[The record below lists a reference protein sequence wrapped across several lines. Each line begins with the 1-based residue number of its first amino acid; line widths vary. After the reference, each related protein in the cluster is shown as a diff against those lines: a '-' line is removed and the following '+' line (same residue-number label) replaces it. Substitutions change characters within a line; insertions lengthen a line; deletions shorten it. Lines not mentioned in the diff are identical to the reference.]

1 MIECKIYEE
10 DPGSAWDDFVRQH
23 PRRNPFQ
30 TRALYQMYKSTNEF
44 TPYFCIA
51 NHTQSNKILGGF
63 LFVIQ
68 KKRTILLSHLFS
80 RALIVGGPLIP
91 AHGQHIL
98 QTLLS
103 TYSKFIRSKVI
114 YSEIRNLHQWQHFY
128 DTFLKAGFTYEA
140 HLNYQ
145 VDLQTDDISA
155 NFSASKR
162 RQIRKGLK
170 NGAYIIENPNIEQ
183 IKAFYH
189 ILNHLYKNRIN
200 KPLPDW
206 SFFESFYTN
215 IVEQKLGK
223 YILVGYNNN
232 IIGGIMMPLYA
243 NKMAYEWYVA
253 GEDRKYKYLYPSVL
267 ATWAGI
273 RFAKEYGYSG
283 FDFMGAGKPNV
294 AYGVR
299 EFKSRFGGKLL
310 NYGRFYKKHKKLIY
324 YLMEKYIDL
333 QHKKDYNKN

>member
-10 DPGSAWDDFVRQH
+10 DPGASWDDFVRQH
-23 PRRNPFQ
+23 KRRNPFQ
-30 TRALYQMYKSTNEF
+30 TRSFFYMYQHTNEF

-51 NHTQSNKILGGF
+51 KHTQSNKILGGF

-68 KKRTILLSHLFS
+68 KKRTLILHHLFS

-98 QTLLS
+98 QELLA

-145 VDLQTDDISA
+145 VDLQKEDITT
-155 NFSASKR
+155 NFSASKK
-162 RQIRKGLK
+162 RQIKKGLQ
-170 NGAYIIENPNIEQ
+170 NGAYIIQDPTIEQ
-183 IKAFYH
+183 VRDFYA
-189 ILNHLYKNRIN
+189 ILKNLYKVRIN
-200 KPLPDW
+200 KPLPNW
-206 SFFESFYTN
+206 SFFESFYVN
-215 IVEQKLGK
+215 IVKKALGK
-223 YILVGYNNN
+223 YILVGYNNQ
-232 IIGGIMMPLYA
+232 IIGGIMMPLY
-243 NKMAYEWYVA
+243 NGKMTYEWYVA
-253 GEDRKYKYLYPSVL
+253 GEDRKHKYLYPSVL

-273 RFAKEYGYSG
+273 KFAQEHNYSG

-310 NYGRFYKKHKKLIY
+310 NYGRFYKKHKRLIY
-324 YLMEKYIDL
+324 FLMQKYI
-333 QHKKDYNKN
+333 QFKHKKN

>member
-1 MIECKIYEE
+1 MINCKIYED
-10 DPGSAWDDFVRQH
+10 DPGVAWDDFMRQH

-30 TRALYQMYKSTNEF
+30 TRALYHMYKQSHEF

-51 NHTQSNKILGGF
+51 SHSQSHKILGGF

-68 KKRTILLSHLFS
+68 KKRTLLLSHLFS

-91 AHGQHIL
+91 AHGRPIL
-98 QTLLS
+98 QALLS
-103 TYSKFIRSKVI
+103 TYSKFIKSKVI

-128 DTFLKAGFTYEA
+128 DTFLKAGFSYEA

-145 VDLQTDDISA
+145 VDLQADDITA

-162 RQIRKGLK
+162 RQIKKGLK

-183 IKAFYH
+183 VKDFYH
-189 ILNHLYKNRIN
+189 ILNHLYKSRIN

-206 SFFESFYTN
+206 TFFKSFYNN
-215 IVEQKLGK
+215 IVGKQLGK
-223 YILVGYNNN
+223 YILVAHNNN
-232 IIGGIMMPLYA
+232 IIGGIMMPLCMG
-243 NKMAYEWYVA
+243 KMAYEWYVA
-253 GEDRKYKYLYPSVL
+253 GEDRKHKYLYPSVL

-273 RFAKEYGYSG
+273 KFAQEHAYIG

-294 AYGVR
+294 PYGVR

-310 NYGRFYKKHKKLIY
+310 DYGRFYKKHKRFIY

-333 QHKKDYNKN
+333 KNKNL